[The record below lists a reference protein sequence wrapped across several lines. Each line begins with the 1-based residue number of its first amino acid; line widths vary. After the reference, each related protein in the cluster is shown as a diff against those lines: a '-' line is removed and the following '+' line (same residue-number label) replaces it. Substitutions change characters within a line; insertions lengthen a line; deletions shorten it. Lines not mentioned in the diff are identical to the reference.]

1 MHYIC
6 KTIHVIPT
14 KGSPIKQ
21 QFDTF
26 YHVIVGDTFSLNC
39 TATDNPNTPEI
50 TFSWYRNDDDITH
63 LTKII
68 ASIVTAQYRSSTS
81 QLYIEQLDIDQHNG
95 RYICGVANNEAIS
108 TTTVIVES

>member
-1 MHYIC
+1 MLYIC

-26 YHVIVGDTFSLNC
+26 YHVIVGNTFSLNC
-39 TATDNPNTPEI
+39 TATVHPNAPEI
-50 TFSWYRNDDDITH
+50 RFSWYRNNEDITH
-63 LTKII
+63 LTKIV
-68 ASIVTAQYRSSTS
+68 AKYRTAQYRSSTS
-81 QLYIEQLDIDQHNG
+81 QLYIKNVYSEQHGG
-95 RYICGVANNEAIS
+95 RYICVANNKAIS